1 MSDAE
6 THTSDPVRVCV
17 VGQDLFDG
25 GAVLASLDLLEE
37 LQTRDIAF
45 DLFYIHRRG
54 RFLGRLKIANPR
66 TRVVFGNTTPR
77 GLLVGSILSV
87 LRLIKLAWR
96 AELLFAINEGSA
108 TNLALLVGSLLRKP
122 VVGWMHVNWSARSP
136 SLPWWQR
143 IPTQLLLRRCVYI
156 VCCSQGVKNDLAT
169 ALHIPLEK
177 LSHIPYPFDVE
188 KVRERAAEPLD
199 ISPGQEGIEFNVLT
213 VGGLRPQKNQ
223 EMLIRSFKLA
233 MDQGLSARLTIVG
246 EGPER
251 VELEKLIAE
260 LGLSDRVRMVGL
272 SANPYPYFR
281 AADLF
286 VLSSLYEG
294 NPLVL
299 IEALIIG
306 TPIVSTDCP
315 SGPREILLDGQLG
328 TLVPM
333 NDVDALATSIRASLL
348 APGSELPRAKVDDV
362 ISAHRKEVVADRF
375 LALFKSAI
383 RGHHYAA

>member
-6 THTSDPVRVCV
+6 IHISNSARICV

-25 GAVLASLDLLEE
+25 GAILASLDLLEE
-37 LQTRDIAF
+37 LQTRDIEF

-54 RFLGRLKIANPR
+54 RFLDRLNITNPK

-77 GLLVGSILSV
+77 GKLVGSILSV

-96 AELLFAINEGSA
+96 AELIFAINEGSA
-108 TNLALLVGSLLRKP
+108 TNLALLVGSVLRKP

-136 SLPWWQR
+136 FLPWWQR

-156 VCCSQGVKNDLAT
+156 VCCSQGVKNDLAAT
-169 ALHIPLEK
+169 LQIPLKK
-177 LSHIPYPFDVE
+177 LSHIPYPLDVE
-188 KVRERAAEPLD
+188 KIKGRATEPVD
-199 ISPGQEGIEFNVLT
+199 ISLEQEGIEFTVLT
-213 VGGLRPQKNQ
+213 VGGLRAQKNQ
-223 EMLIRSFKLA
+223 EMLIRSFKLVV
-233 MDQGLSARLTIVG
+233 DQGLAVQLTIVG

-251 VELEKLIAE
+251 VALEKLITE

-272 SANPYPYFR
+272 RANPYPYFR

-306 TPIVSTDCP
+306 TPIIATDCP

-333 NDVDALATSIRASLL
+333 NDVNALATSIRAFLL
-348 APGSELPRAKVDDV
+348 APGSDLPRAKVEDV

-383 RGHHYAA
+383 RVHHYGE